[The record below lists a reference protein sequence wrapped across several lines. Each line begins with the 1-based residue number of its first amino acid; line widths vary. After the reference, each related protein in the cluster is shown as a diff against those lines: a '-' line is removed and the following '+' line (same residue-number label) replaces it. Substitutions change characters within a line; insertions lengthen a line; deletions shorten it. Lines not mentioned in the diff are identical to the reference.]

1 MIHLDKPDYLQI
13 GNDRQKQAF
22 IVLQEL
28 ELFNQLSIYDPVL
41 TGTIPLGI
49 DIATSDL
56 DIICQVGCSEFDQF
70 THEVVNLYG
79 DCADFQL
86 EHVDELRGGR
96 AIVLSFSYQG
106 WLIEIFGQSIPVR
119 QQNAYRHMI
128 VEERML
134 RLAKDSARTD
144 IRLLKEQGYKTEPA
158 FVYYFQLGG
167 EDPYDRMLQLYDYS
181 DIKLLEMMN
190 SSKSNEGSN

>member
-79 DCADFQL
+79 DCTDFQL
-86 EHVDELRGGR
+86 D
-96 AIVLSFSYQG
+96 
-106 WLIEIFGQSIPVR
+106 
-119 QQNAYRHMI
+119 
-128 VEERML
+128 
-134 RLAKDSARTD
+134 
-144 IRLLKEQGYKTEPA
+144 
-158 FVYYFQLGG
+158 G

-190 SSKSNEGSN
+190 LSKSNEGSN